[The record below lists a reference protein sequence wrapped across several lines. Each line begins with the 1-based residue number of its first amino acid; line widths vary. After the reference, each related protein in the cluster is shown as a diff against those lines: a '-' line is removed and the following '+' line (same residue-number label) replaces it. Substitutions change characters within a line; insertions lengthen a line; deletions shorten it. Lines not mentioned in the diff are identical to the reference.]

1 MPARARL
8 QHIEV
13 VANPASG
20 SVGPDVEVQAREIFE
35 RLGFDATICAP
46 QTGDLTRCLREAI
59 ARKPDL
65 LVVIAGD
72 GTARSAAEL
81 CAHGGPMLAPLP
93 GGTMNMLPYAIY
105 GRRSWQEAL
114 IDILQSGEEKPLGC
128 GEASGRIF
136 LVAAILGAPALWA
149 PAREAA
155 REGKL
160 MLALERGKQA
170 WRRAFSSRLRVQL
183 DNGPRRKAE
192 AATFL
197 CPLISKALDSTAPR
211 MEAAVFQ
218 TAGAAEAFRLG
229 LHALAGDWRN
239 DPAVEAVELNRAV
252 CEASRPIPT
261 ILDGETVEMGSRVEV
276 TFRADMLRVL
286 APATEPT

>member
-1 MPARARL
+1 M

-20 SVGPDVEVQAREIFE
+20 SVGPDVEAESQAIFG
-35 RLGFDATICAP
+35 RLGLSAAICAP
-46 QTGDLTRCLREAI
+46 PGDSLTRCLREAI

-72 GTARSAAEL
+72 GTARAAAEL
-81 CAHGGPMLAPLP
+81 CAQGGPMLAPLP

-105 GRRSWQEAL
+105 GRRPWQDAL
-114 IDILQSGEEKPLGC
+114 ADILQAGEERPLG
-128 GEASGRIF
+128 GGQASGRIF

-160 MLALERGKQA
+160 GLALDRARRA
-170 WRRAFSSRLRVQL
+170 WSRAFSSRLRVQL
-183 DNGPRRKAE
+183 DSGPRRKAE

-197 CPLISKALDSTAPR
+197 CPLISKALDPAAPR

-218 TAGAAEAFRLG
+218 TTGAAEAFRLG

-239 DPAVEAVELNRAV
+239 DPAVEAVALDRAV
-252 CEASRPIPT
+252 CEAGRPIPT
-261 ILDGETVEMGSRVEV
+261 ILDGETVELGSRVEV

-286 APATEPT
+286 APAGFS

>member
-1 MPARARL
+1 MTARPRL

-20 SVGPDVEVQAREIFE
+20 SVGPEVEAEARAIFE
-35 RLGFDATICAP
+35 RLGLAAAVCAP
-46 QTGDLTRCLREAI
+46 QTHDLTRCLREAI
-59 ARKPDL
+59 ARRPDL

-93 GGTMNMLPYAIY
+93 GGTMNMLPYAVY
-105 GRRSWQEAL
+105 GRRPWQEAL
-114 IDILQSGEEKPLGC
+114 ADILETGVEKPLGC
-128 GEASGRIF
+128 GQASGRIF

-160 MLALERGKQA
+160 GLALDRGRRA

-183 DNGPRRKAE
+183 DAGPRRKAE
-192 AATFL
+192 AAAFL
-197 CPLISKALDSTAPR
+197 CPLISKALDSAAPR

-218 TAGAAEAFRLG
+218 TTGAAEAFRLG

-239 DPAVEAVELNRAV
+239 DPAVEAVALNQAV
-252 CEASRPIPT
+252 CEATRPIPT
-261 ILDGETVEMGSRVEV
+261 ILDGETVELGSRVEV

>member
-1 MPARARL
+1 MPARVRL

-20 SVGPDVEVQAREIFE
+20 SVGPDVEGQARGILENFG
-35 RLGFDATICAP
+35 LSPTICAP

-72 GTARSAAEL
+72 GTARAAAEL
-81 CAHGGPMLAPLP
+81 CADGGPLLAPLP

-105 GRRSWQEAL
+105 GRRSWQDAL
-114 IDILQSGEEKPLGC
+114 IDILQSGEERPLGC
-128 GEASGRIF
+128 GQASGRMF

-155 REGKL
+155 REKKL
-160 MLALERGKQA
+160 RLAIDRARRA
-170 WRRAFSSRLRVQL
+170 WSRAFSSRLRVRL
-183 DNGPRRKAE
+183 DAARWRKAE

-197 CPLISKALDSTAPR
+197 CPLISRALDPTAPR

-218 TAGAAEAFRLG
+218 TTGAAEAFRLG

-239 DPAVEAVELNRAV
+239 DPAVEAVELDRAICV
-252 CEASRPIPT
+252 ASRSIPT
-261 ILDGETVEMGSRVEV
+261 ILDGETIELGSRVEV

-286 APATEPT
+286 APAESP